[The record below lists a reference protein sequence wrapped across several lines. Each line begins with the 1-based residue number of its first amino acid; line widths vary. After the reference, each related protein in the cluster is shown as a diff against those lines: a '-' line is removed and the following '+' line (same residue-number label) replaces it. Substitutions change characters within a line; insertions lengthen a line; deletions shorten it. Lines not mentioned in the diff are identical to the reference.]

1 MHIHSFRLRSACIF
15 VAAISILAIGI
26 QPVFVGLIA
35 AQMSLNL
42 SQQSLMMSVELGGAL
57 LGTLVCLPLINRLGL
72 RSIALVFATG
82 LLVANALMT
91 KVASFDFLLTLR
103 GCSGMCSGVLYSLA
117 VFSLGRL
124 YGPDRSFGVLLF
136 FQTAVFSLMAG
147 ALPSTWESNGY
158 EAAIAVLCMWFGAVL
173 LACFGV
179 PRKVIASSAEQAQG
193 LASGSSRVGVAAL
206 IGMLLLQVAIY
217 SLWGFVEGIGAQAGI
232 ASVDIGWAISIGL
245 LGGLPGAALPSLFG
259 GRVGR
264 PCMIVVGS
272 LIVLAAFL
280 LFATGIQQ
288 PWHLMLAVFLMN
300 FGWNLALAY
309 YMASVAVN
317 DPGSRLGKLIGL
329 VQITAAAVAP
339 AILAV
344 VIKGDD
350 RQAIFTLSITA
361 VSLSV
366 LVGLMMGLGSRF
378 ANRPA
383 ASA

>member
-15 VAAISILAIGI
+15 VAAVSILAVGI
-26 QPVFVGLIA
+26 QPIFVGLVA
-35 AQMSLNL
+35 VQMGLNL
-42 SQQSLMMSVELGGAL
+42 SQQSLMISVELGGAM

-72 RSIALVFATG
+72 RSIALVFASG
-82 LLVANALMT
+82 LLVSNALMA
-91 KVASFDFLLTLR
+91 KVATFDFLLALR

-147 ALPSTWESNGY
+147 ALPAVWESRGY
-158 EAAIAVLCMWFGAVL
+158 DAAIIVLCIWFGAVL

-179 PRKVIASSAEQAQG
+179 PRQVIVSGGEQGAG
-193 LASGSSRVGVAAL
+193 PVSGSSRVGVVAL

-264 PCMIVVGS
+264 AFMIVAGS
-272 LIVLAAFL
+272 LIVLAALL

-288 PWHLMLAVFLMN
+288 AWHLMLAVFLMN

-317 DPGSRLGKLIGL
+317 DPCNRLGKLVGL

-344 VIKGDD
+344 VIEGND

-361 VSLSV
+361 VSLSI
-366 LVGLMMGLGSRF
+366 LVGVMMGCSSRF
-378 ANRPA
+378 AARPA
-383 ASA
+383 VRA